1 MISIGCIVDAPS
13 GPGMSATTKLALDA
27 LRLVHSHCGDEA
39 LDLGRPAINIIFQ
52 ISGPIIEFYS
62 QPEFAIGRFFRKRK
76 FVVIAV
82 NVPASQVKSSGS
94 VKYIIWAMRQ
104 AIEIAAG
111 VFEKRSDERLDVEKA
126 NKIIDLV
133 AVELLEMNP
142 NCP

>member
-1 MISIGCIVDAPS
+1 MISIGCILD
-13 GPGMSATTKLALDA
+13 GPPGPEMTPTSRLAFDTLRLINKHCGDGALDA
-27 LRLVHSHCGDEA
+27 GM
-39 LDLGRPAINIIFQ
+39 PAVNIIFQ
-52 ISGPIIEFYS
+52 ISGPIVEFYS
-62 QPEFAIGRFFRKRK
+62 EPEFAVGRFFRKK
-76 FVVIAV
+76 KVVVVAV
-82 NVPASQVKSSGS
+82 NVPAAQVKSSGS

-133 AVELLEMNP
+133 AVELLKMNP

>member
-1 MISIGCIVDAPS
+1 MISIGCIIG
-13 GPGMSATTKLALDA
+13 GPEGPDDSPVSKLALDA
-27 LRLVHSHCGDEA
+27 LRLVHKHCGDGA
-39 LDLGRPAINIIFQ
+39 LDLGRPAVNIIFQ
-52 ISGPIIEFYS
+52 ISGPITKFYE
-62 QPEFAIGRFFRKRK
+62 QPEFAIGRFFIKK
-76 FVVIAV
+76 KVVVVAV
-82 NVPASQVKSSGS
+82 NVPAAQVKSSGS